1 MKKTVFIFF
10 ALFFSSSAIQ
20 AQTWEFVG
28 LDSLIVKHINVSGD
42 SLWAGTFSRVYPNI
56 ISGLYKSTD
65 SGNSWVQIDTAL
77 GNGLTYGLY
86 FHSQNSSIYLI
97 KHTNGAPHG
106 GLLYISS
113 DNGNTWATL
122 DQLNDIYLDWIGV
135 SPFDENEI
143 YVKER
148 SFFPAG
154 LFDTVYRMTDG
165 GINWEEITSGFPA
178 SSHGRS
184 LTFNLSLTDSST
196 LYASVDDG
204 IGGTYFFKS
213 TDRGDNWYNIT
224 EPPAV
229 EQELITDPNTPN
241 RIFIF
246 PGYHLTED
254 DGSTW
259 TVADSG
265 LSDVSSYLSFYIDP
279 SDKTTFYNL
288 RKDGLYVTK
297 NDPIYW
303 QLVEGT
309 DALPLNLGSQGFSL
323 GDIGN
328 LKNVFIDTTT
338 NIIYIG
344 TARGLY
350 KKSLVTAIEDYV
362 VNLPSGY
369 LLYQNY
375 PNPFNP
381 STIIL
386 YQIPERSVIT
396 IKVYNILGKELR
408 TLVET
413 EQTAGQYELVF
424 ESNNLPSG
432 VYLYV
437 LTATS
442 ENGLRI
448 KEGKKMIIIK

>member
-1 MKKTVFIFF
+1 MKKAVFII
-10 ALFFSSSAIQ
+10 FSLLLSTISIY

-28 LDSLIVKHINVSGD
+28 LDSLVVKQIYVSGD
-42 SLWAGTFSRVYPNI
+42 TLWVGTTSRMNLNI
-56 ISGLYKSTD
+56 NSGLFKSTD
-65 SGNSWVQIDTAL
+65 NGNSWVRIDTAI
-77 GNGLTYGLY
+77 GNGGIYGLY

-97 KHTNGAPHG
+97 KHILGSSFG
-106 GLLYISS
+106 GLLYISY
-113 DNGNTWATL
+113 DNGNSWDTFDGL
-122 DQLNDIYLDWIGV
+122 SDIYLDWIGV

-148 SFFPAG
+148 YFFPAG
-154 LFDTVYRMTDG
+154 LFDTVYRTTDG
-165 GINWEEITSGFPA
+165 GTNWEPITNFPS
-178 SSHGRS
+178 SSHGRI

-196 LYASVDDG
+196 LYSSADDNL
-204 IGGTYFFKS
+204 IFTYFFKS
-213 TDRGDNWYNIT
+213 TDKGTSWYNIT

-229 EQELITDPNTPN
+229 GKELITDPNTPN

-254 DGSTW
+254 DGYTW
-259 TVADSG
+259 TVVDSG
-265 LSDVSSYLSFYIDP
+265 LKDVFSYLSFYVDP
-279 SDKTTFYNL
+279 TDKTTFYNL
-288 RKDGLYVTK
+288 RKDGLYVT
-297 NDPIYW
+297 NSDPIYW

-309 DALPLNLGSQGFSL
+309 DTLPLNIGSGGFSS

-328 LKNVFIDTTT
+328 LRNVFIDTTT

-350 KKSLVTAIEDYV
+350 KKSLVTAIEDYI
-362 VNLPSGY
+362 VNLPSEY

-381 STIIL
+381 STTISYI
-386 YQIPERSVIT
+386 IPEKSF
-396 IKVYNILGKELR
+396 IKISVYNILGKEVR
-408 TLVET
+408 ILVEA
-413 EQTAGQYELVF
+413 EQSAGQYELVF
-424 ESNNLPSG
+424 ESIDLPSG

-442 ENGLRI
+442 ESGI
-448 KEGKKMIIIK
+448 QVKEGKKMLLIK